1 MLIIK
6 NRKEIEI
13 TAVGCASVNLLFFKK
28 KFIFIFRIAVMPLY
42 ICISKIF
49 FKKKQMFYFYFQNC
63 SNTPLIRKS
72 LKVEHTIEA
81 CGPFRILG
89 NLGEIKYKGGI
100 STKCPVSFLE
110 NQQTSS
116 LYCS

>member
-1 MLIIK
+1 
-6 NRKEIEI
+6 
-13 TAVGCASVNLLFFKK
+13 
-28 KFIFIFRIAVMPLY
+28 
-42 ICISKIF
+42 
-49 FKKKQMFYFYFQNC
+49 MFYFYFQNC

-110 NQQTSS
+110 NQLNRHHLFIVLDLKKIRIKPDLSKLSNQPFSFS
-116 LYCS
+116 ELHHAKNLLNLLFVHKM

>member
-1 MLIIK
+1 
-6 NRKEIEI
+6 
-13 TAVGCASVNLLFFKK
+13 
-28 KFIFIFRIAVMPLY
+28 
-42 ICISKIF
+42 
-49 FKKKQMFYFYFQNC
+49 MFYFYCQNC
-63 SNTPLIRKS
+63 SNAPLIRKS

-81 CGPFRILG
+81 LRPFRILG

-116 LYCS
+116 LYCSWSKKNKYQTRSIKIVKSTIFFFGIASCKKSIEPTFCS